1 MEFVLVTFP
10 TLRAVRMDG
19 AQQGQTGQIIGV
31 QRGTHLFDL
40 GSPQDYAPP
49 RVQAVVANTTQM
61 QPLVIPFQPAALPV
75 PVGGPPPRSAPMAE
89 GERSLR
95 AGRRS
100 AKKAAGRKKGAGGK
114 KAAPARKKP
123 ARKRKQASRK
133 RATKATRPGGGR
145 SKKATRGATRRR

>member
-75 PVGGPPPRSAPMAE
+75 PVGGPPPGSAPMAE
-89 GERSLR
+89 GPRSLR

-114 KAAPARKKP
+114 KAAPARKKKP
-123 ARKRKQASRK
+123 ARKQASRK

>member
-40 GSPQDYAPP
+40 GIPQDYAPP

-61 QPLVIPFQPAALPV
+61 QPLVIPFQPAALLV
-75 PVGGPPPRSAPMAE
+75 P
-89 GERSLR
+89 
-95 AGRRS
+95 AGRR
-100 AKKAAGRKKGAGGK
+100 AKKAAGRKKGAGRK
-114 KAAPARKKP
+114 KAPARKKP
-123 ARKRKQASRK
+123 ARKQASRK
-133 RATKATRPGGGR
+133 RAKKATRPGAGR

>member
-10 TLRAVRMDG
+10 TLRTVRMDG

-40 GSPQDYAPP
+40 GIPQDYAPP
-49 RVQAVVANTTQM
+49 QVQTVVAQTTQM

-75 PVGGPPPRSAPMAE
+75 PVGGPPPGSAPMAE
-89 GERSLR
+89 GERSPR
-95 AGRRS
+95 AGRR

-114 KAAPARKKP
+114 KAAPPRKKP
-123 ARKRKQASRK
+123 ARKPASGK
-133 RATKATRPGGGR
+133 RATKATRPGAGR
-145 SKKATRGATRRR
+145 SKKRGGRRKKNK

>member
-49 RVQAVVANTTQM
+49 RVQAVVASTTQM
-61 QPLVIPFQPAALPV
+61 QPLVIPFQPAALLV
-75 PVGGPPPRSAPMAE
+75 P
-89 GERSLR
+89 
-95 AGRRS
+95 AGRR

-114 KAAPARKKP
+114 KAPARKKP
-123 ARKRKQASRK
+123 ARKKATRK
-133 RATKATRPGGGR
+133 RATKAK

>member
-10 TLRAVRMDG
+10 TLRAVRLDG

-40 GSPQDYAPP
+40 GTPQDYAPP
-49 RVQAVVANTTQM
+49 LVQTVVANTTQM

-75 PVGGPPPRSAPMAE
+75 PVGGPPPGSAPIAE
-89 GERSLR
+89 GERIPR
-95 AGRRS
+95 AGRR
-100 AKKAAGRKKGAGGK
+100 AKKAAGRRKGAGGK
-114 KAAPARKKP
+114 KPAPARKKP
-123 ARKRKQASRK
+123 ARKQASRK
-133 RATKATRPGGGR
+133 RATKATRRGAGR

>member
-10 TLRAVRMDG
+10 TLRAVRLDG

-40 GSPQDYAPP
+40 GTPQDYTPP
-49 RVQAVVANTTQM
+49 LVQTVVANTTQM

-75 PVGGPPPRSAPMAE
+75 PVGGPPPGSAPMAG

-95 AGRRS
+95 AGRRR
-100 AKKAAGRKKGAGGK
+100 AKKPAGRKKGAGGK

-123 ARKRKQASRK
+123 ARKQASRK
-133 RATKATRPGGGR
+133 RATKATRRGAGR

>member
-75 PVGGPPPRSAPMAE
+75 PVGGPPPGSAPMAE
-89 GERSLR
+89 AERSPR
-95 AGRRS
+95 AGRR
-100 AKKAAGRKKGAGGK
+100 AKKAAVRKKGAGGK
-114 KAAPARKKP
+114 KAPARKKP
-123 ARKRKQASRK
+123 ARKKATRK
-133 RATKATRPGGGR
+133 RATKAK

>member
-49 RVQAVVANTTQM
+49 RVQTVVANTTQM
-61 QPLVIPFQPAALPV
+61 QPLVISFQSAALPV
-75 PVGGPPPRSAPMAE
+75 PVGGPPPGSAPMAE
-89 GERSLR
+89 GARSAR
-95 AGRRS
+95 TGRR

-114 KAAPARKKP
+114 KAPVRKKP
-123 ARKRKQASRK
+123 ARKQASRK
-133 RATKATRPGGGR
+133 RAKKATRPGAGR

>member
-10 TLRAVRMDG
+10 ALRAVRMDG

-31 QRGTHLFDL
+31 QRGTHRFDL

-75 PVGGPPPRSAPMAE
+75 PVGGPPPGRAPMAE

-114 KAAPARKKP
+114 KAAPARKKKP
-123 ARKRKQASRK
+123 ARKQASRK

>member
-40 GSPQDYAPP
+40 GIPQDYAPP

-61 QPLVIPFQPAALPV
+61 QPLVIPFQAAALLV
-75 PVGGPPPRSAPMAE
+75 P
-89 GERSLR
+89 
-95 AGRRS
+95 AGRR
-100 AKKAAGRKKGAGGK
+100 AKKVAGRKKRAGGK
-114 KAAPARKKP
+114 KAPARKKP
-123 ARKRKQASRK
+123 ARKPASGK
-133 RATKATRPGGGR
+133 RATKATRPGAGR
-145 SKKATRGATRRR
+145 SKKRGGRRKKNK

>member
-10 TLRAVRMDG
+10 TLRAVRLDG

-40 GSPQDYAPP
+40 GSPQDYTPP
-49 RVQAVVANTTQM
+49 LVQTVVANTSQM

-75 PVGGPPPRSAPMAE
+75 PVGGPPPGSAPMAG
-89 GERSLR
+89 GERSPR
-95 AGRRS
+95 AGRR

-123 ARKRKQASRK
+123 ARKRASRK
-133 RATKATRPGGGR
+133 RATKATRRGAGR